1 MPFIPHTVEEVE
13 IMLSEIGADNIDQ
26 LFDEIPDAIRNRS
39 LDGIGP
45 GMSEMEM
52 LRLMKSRAEGN
63 VTQICFLGAG
73 AYDHFIPSA
82 VWDLSSRGEFMTAY
96 TPYQAEAS
104 QGTLQVIYEYQTMIA
119 NLTGMDVANA
129 SVYDGASGLAE
140 AVLMAV
146 RANRKAKS
154 RKVLMPKTIHPH
166 YRKVVENI
174 CSPQGIE
181 IFEVPFKDNGQTD
194 LDFLESEYD
203 EAAAIIIPQLN
214 FFGLLEDI
222 DGLTAWANGQGI
234 ISIAL
239 VNPLTLSVLSPPGD
253 WGSTGADIACGDGQP
268 LGIPMASGGPSFG
281 FICCSNKLV
290 RQLPGRLVGRTLDLE
305 GNPGFSLTLQ
315 AREQHIRRGKATS
328 NICTNQGLLVTAA
341 TMYMSIMGAAGIAS
355 AARLSALNTRN
366 LVDGLLS
373 INGVQEYYSGP
384 YFHERAIKLPVAA
397 AQVRNALLNKGIL
410 AGLPLGDY
418 FPEMAD
424 VLLVCATEKRSKS
437 EIDLYIEEIEKVLN

>member
-1 MPFIPHTVEEVE
+1 
-13 IMLSEIGADNIDQ
+13 
-26 LFDEIPDAIRNRS
+26 
-39 LDGIGP
+39 
-45 GMSEMEM
+45 
-52 LRLMKSRAEGN
+52 
-63 VTQICFLGAG
+63 
-73 AYDHFIPSA
+73 
-82 VWDLSSRGEFMTAY
+82 
-96 TPYQAEAS
+96 
-104 QGTLQVIYEYQTMIA
+104 
-119 NLTGMDVANA
+119 
-129 SVYDGASGLAE
+129 
-140 AVLMAV
+140 MAV

-181 IFEVPFKDNGQTD
+181 ILEVPFKDNGQTD

-424 VLLVCATEKRSKS
+424 VLLVCATEKRSNS